1 MGAPA
6 QESRISTW
14 LFLLH
19 TFEVIAHNMQHVDR
33 AWLKDANMRLST
45 IFRALASAAALFS
58 LWGCTRALQSKGPES
73 SEPFKTVKTVS
84 EDHDFKTKAVRRTTD
99 LKEVISALE
108 ACEESW
114 QKIRELETDK
124 LIELSRLCFIRGEL
138 EAGDERGRSYERG
151 RHYAE
156 ILCQR
161 EFSGAEGHYW
171 LALNLCGIAEISRPA
186 VALKMVPEIV
196 EELKLALSL
205 NETYDQAGPHR
216 VIGRIYSEAPSWPLS
231 EGDVNKG
238 LHHLRRAIGIA
249 PENSTNHLYLA
260 ETLIQLDMVDEAH
273 RELEAV
279 LASTQHTL
287 TPDGLDDDQRQALCL
302 ITQIKGNTQAA
313 AGTYPDPK
321 H

>member
-1 MGAPA
+1 
-6 QESRISTW
+6 
-14 LFLLH
+14 
-19 TFEVIAHNMQHVDR
+19 MQHEDR
-33 AWLKDANMRLST
+33 AWLKEANMRFSN
-45 IFRALASAAALFS
+45 IFRALASAAVLFS
-58 LWGCTRALQSKGPES
+58 LWSCTRALESKGPES

-84 EDHDFKTKAVRRTTD
+84 EDHDLKTKAVRRTTD
-99 LKEVISALE
+99 LKEVISVLE

-114 QKIRELETDK
+114 QQIRELETDK

-138 EAGDERGRSYERG
+138 EEKAEKERSYEKG
-151 RHYAE
+151 RYYAE
-156 ILCQR
+156 LLCQR
-161 EFSGAEGHYW
+161 EPSGAEGHYW

-216 VIGRIYSEAPSWPLS
+216 VIGRIYSEAPCWPLS
-231 EGDVNKG
+231 EGDINKA
-238 LHHLRRAIGIA
+238 LHHLRRAVGIA

-260 ETLIQLDMVDEAH
+260 EILIQLDMADEAH

-287 TPDGLDDDQRQALCL
+287 TPDGLDDDQRQALSL
-302 ITQIKGNTQAA
+302 ITRIKGNTQAA
-313 AGTYPDPK
+313 VRTCLDPR